1 LFFVWLRLSRSAS
14 TAKHENQVETAD
26 HSFGHMPRLKISTPA
41 RASAPRVRD
50 TASTGGEY
58 ARLGTEEAPPT
69 PQRDV
74 EQPAPAPALAPVPV
88 AEQQSLPERAPEL
101 GSQPEPEFE
110 PLLPPQP
117 ETEPETEPEPQPE
130 PEPPL
135 SLKED
140 VQEVNSG
147 VTDAAATA
155 VGRHDQR
162 AAQRGWSCCSPPR
175 PPTLVEA
182 IDDAVR
188 HAKAGDLKGLQA
200 AVTHARTFEDFAWN
214 TPGTESRTM
223 MYAACHSR
231 QPDVVKW
238 LLEQKGYA
246 ADADNNKD
254 AYTAICATG
263 RGNVTS
269 ADPGERAAAL
279 MREKGY
285 TGAGTPTSSPGT
297 SPRPEPDPQPQ
308 DEPEQPQARRRC
320 PFACW
325 QPYYERLTCSSVP
338 TYDGPKYKLT
348 KESKKLIGREKSFRE
363 QYKPQKIVAA
373 TGKQGPSATGMI
385 IDTLESWEDQKKHE
399 LELLFRAG
407 EAKPVQVTV
416 VLTLD
421 IDGQDGEQQF
431 TLPAEICRFEEVT
444 DEPEPP
450 PDDGDLYGFSGDVA
464 VFPDWTDDMI
474 TYDIHKETTIP
485 RSSGER
491 DVRTV
496 SNIVVVGDGSDARA
510 AIYVYS
516 RDKTKKDHKHMYEDC
531 KCDSQRQVDI
541 SRKGSVFTLRL
552 EDKIA
557 EYEVDSEQAAE
568 SICYYVRL
576 GYTAWNIREQAQA
589 GHADGYMAWL
599 AGAAIDI
606 LDVDASWCGRC
617 KRACSKEKWK
627 GLCVSVQKLVG
638 QCCKRFC
645 AFFRSDVHPDYTT
658 PTCIWFW
665 IFGLQV
671 ASHLLCPL
679 LVLWPRTRKH
689 YEMSTQL
696 VCERCAVLLIR
707 WLVVGGTLVSYT
719 LGLLPSMASSEATIS
734 VLMWVF
740 VAVTHSAN
748 EASLD
753 EAPDAFDDTFTGWFH
768 QRSRHVS
775 TTSGQGAD
783 RGQHQIE
790 HELVHFLHRKGQNRQ
805 GKFSHRMTE
814 RRLHDLHSSDMK
826 IDQAHFE
833 CFHSQALAADLAA
846 TGTSCDFDEV
856 ITTLQLFLPEGWC
869 LNAQL
874 GEHLEE
880 SVVPDSVRKAVAMVR
895 MHIKAIRREHYTATH
910 ENAAYAFEV
919 DRLAGKAAKWEM
931 TGPEDQEEAAKH
943 CVKQCVLTRDD
954 FRQSH
959 TETTLREWDELAERV
974 IHSLSGSQGQTD
986 DRLCTI
992 HAAKLLV
999 LMVFSSG
1006 LVLLWLW
1013 LGHQLTRHI
1022 LAWALLECTTV
1033 KCTAWSLATVLAMVL
1048 IIISCLFTAQSCRRR
1063 VQTFKTLAFSKELI
1077 KEVEDCVKK
1086 WEDWNCEREK
1096 RKMDYIGTL
1105 PVPGPGPSPEPE
1117 PKPEQDSDMAGGA
1130 DMFAE
1135 DDAWDDELEPEPE
1148 PEPELESEPEGD
1160 ASSNVGLAKLTALC
1174 ADKLHVEK
1182 ADGRSASTWWSDLST
1197 KEFDQLTLEL
1207 SRVDQAHRKTVLNNW
1222 CDLRTR
1228 EIMLK
1233 AGIDQEWQ
1241 LQEDEEELDRES
1253 SLEETK
1259 RSVRDLW
1266 KKMVECRV
1274 TREKEILTLRAD
1286 LIVRVKEK
1294 IQREHGSGEFVG
1306 AEQDDIE
1313 TGQATQTVEPTLS
1326 GAYKKDKLQAS
1337 IVAECILAL
1346 AHMQSKK
1353 LYKTHLWCIVGFCVL
1368 DALCHPIKDAIS
1380 SGLGVPVRNKPVFSS
1395 YRLDTT
1401 LHL

>member
-1 LFFVWLRLSRSAS
+1 
-14 TAKHENQVETAD
+14 
-26 HSFGHMPRLKISTPA
+26 
-41 RASAPRVRD
+41 
-50 TASTGGEY
+50 
-58 ARLGTEEAPPT
+58 
-69 PQRDV
+69 
-74 EQPAPAPALAPVPV
+74 
-88 AEQQSLPERAPEL
+88 
-101 GSQPEPEFE
+101 
-110 PLLPPQP
+110 
-117 ETEPETEPEPQPE
+117 
-130 PEPPL
+130 
-135 SLKED
+135 
-140 VQEVNSG
+140 
-147 VTDAAATA
+147 
-155 VGRHDQR
+155 
-162 AAQRGWSCCSPPR
+162 
-175 PPTLVEA
+175 
-182 IDDAVR
+182 
-188 HAKAGDLKGLQA
+188 
-200 AVTHARTFEDFAWN
+200 
-214 TPGTESRTM
+214 
-223 MYAACHSR
+223 
-231 QPDVVKW
+231 
-238 LLEQKGYA
+238 
-246 ADADNNKD
+246 
-254 AYTAICATG
+254 
-263 RGNVTS
+263 
-269 ADPGERAAAL
+269 
-279 MREKGY
+279 
-285 TGAGTPTSSPGT
+285 
-297 SPRPEPDPQPQ
+297 
-308 DEPEQPQARRRC
+308 
-320 PFACW
+320 
-325 QPYYERLTCSSVP
+325 
-338 TYDGPKYKLT
+338 
-348 KESKKLIGREKSFRE
+348 
-363 QYKPQKIVAA
+363 
-373 TGKQGPSATGMI
+373 MI

-421 IDGQDGEQQF
+421 IHGQDGEQQF
-431 TLPAEICRFEEVT
+431 TLPANICRFEEVT

-450 PDDGDLYGFSGDVA
+450 LGDGDLNAAFEAVGD
-464 VFPDWTDDMI
+464 FPEWTDDMI
-474 TYDIHKETTIP
+474 TYNIRKETTIDRSP
-485 RSSGER
+485 RGREEAR

-496 SNIVVVGDGSDARA
+496 SNVVVVGEKGA

-516 RDKTKKDHKHMYEDC
+516 RGDKTAKHKHMYEHC
-531 KCDSQRQVDI
+531 SRDSQGQVDI
-541 SRKGSVFTLRL
+541 SRKGSVFTLKIA
-552 EDKIA
+552 DKIE
-557 EYEVDSEQAAE
+557 EYEADSEQDAE

-576 GYTAWNIREQAQA
+576 GYTTWNLKQQAQA
-589 GHADGYMAWL
+589 GHGDGYMAWL

-617 KRACSKEKWK
+617 QRACSKDKWK
-627 GLCVSVQKLVG
+627 GLCASVQKLVE

-696 VCERCAVLLIR
+696 VCERFAVLLIR

-775 TTSGQGAD
+775 STSGQGAD

-805 GKFSHRMTE
+805 AKFSHRMTE

-919 DRLAGKAAKWEM
+919 DQLAGKAEIWEM
-931 TGPEDQEEAAKH
+931 TGSEDSIDQEEAAKH
-943 CVKQCVLTRDD
+943 CMKQCVLRRDD

-959 TETTLREWDELAERV
+959 TETTLREWDDLAERV

-986 DRLCTI
+986 RLCTI
-992 HAAKLLV
+992 HAAKLLA

-1022 LAWALLECTTV
+1022 WTWAHLECATW
-1033 KCTAWSLATVLAMVL
+1033 KCAAWSLATVLAMVL
-1048 IIISCLFTAQSCRRR
+1048 IIISFLFTVQSCRRR
-1063 VQTFKTLAFSKELI
+1063 AQTFKTMAFSKELI
-1077 KEVEDCVKK
+1077 EEVEKCVKTWK
-1086 WEDWNCEREK
+1086 DWDGERK
-1096 RKMDYIGTL
+1096 NRKEQYLGML
-1105 PVPGPGPSPEPE
+1105 PEAGPEPSPELKLEPEPE
-1117 PKPEQDSDMAGGA
+1117 PEPEQEQDSDVAGGA
-1130 DMFAE
+1130 ALFG
-1135 DDAWDDELEPEPE
+1135 DDAWGDDAGDDAWGDEKEPEPELEPEPE
-1148 PEPELESEPEGD
+1148 PEPEPELEPESGPEGD

-1233 AGIDQEWQ
+1233 AGIE
-1241 LQEDEEELDRES
+1241 LQEDEAGIEPVEPLQDDEEVLNRES
-1253 SLEETK
+1253 SLAK
-1259 RSVRDLW
+1259 KKKSVGDLW

-1274 TREKEILTLRAD
+1274 TREKEILALRAD
-1286 LIVRVKEK
+1286 LIGRVKDK
-1294 IQREHGSGEFVG
+1294 IQREHSCGESVG

-1313 TGQATQTVEPTLS
+1313 TGKASQTVEPS

-1401 LHL
+1401 LYLPPQSFIFSVLATDQRVAWP